1 LPEIPRLVHRALSQD
16 HTAALRAALERHAAE
31 NARRNHI
38 LSGFLVV
45 AALAVALLAFF
56 LLKNGI

>member
-1 LPEIPRLVHRALSQD
+1 VHRALSQD

-31 NARRNHI
+31 NARRNRI